1 MKRLFSR
8 LHILFPAFLCL
19 CFPVQAYAY
28 LDPGT
33 GSYML
38 QMLVATLLGA
48 LYALKIYWSRLKAF
62 IRNFYSKDKK
72 EDSLED

>member
-1 MKRLFSR
+1 MKWLFNK
-8 LHILFPAFLCL
+8 LHILFPVFLCL
-19 CFPVQAYAY
+19 CFPVKAYAY

-38 QMLVATLLGA
+38 QMLAATLLGA

-62 IRNFYSKDKK
+62 IRDLFSKDKK
-72 EDSLED
+72 DDSLEN